1 MNMTEQ
7 QKSTNKKVKK
17 FYIILGM
24 LLILLIPILF
34 LSNIVKDREHYRN
47 EAVNK
52 VKISWADIQT
62 ISPPELKIFIPGKKE
77 TIEKKLELNNYE
89 AEVKVKTELRKKGI
103 FTVPVYTADVELK
116 GDFINDYG
124 NLKNIKSELSF
135 NITDSKG
142 FISQPEFEFLSDE
155 PVTNSSKK
163 YTKILTTN
171 EKELPFEIK
180 YEIRG
185 INEIYVVPGG
195 INNEIEIE
203 GDWNNPSFEGDFLP
217 SKKEITDK
225 EFEAEWNIPAI
236 AVTSL
241 NNGTETNKNN
251 NEYNYGYTPA
261 NTIEKAGVS
270 FLMPVDNY
278 RMATRAVKY
287 SFLFLA
293 LTFLA
298 YFIFEITS
306 KNTKPIHQLQ
316 YLMMGGA
323 MLIFYLLLVSM
334 SEFMPFCAAYIIAAV
349 MTIGLIGLYTYFVI
363 TKRQNLKFSLLIT
376 GIMAILYLFLYVLL
390 ALQDLS
396 LIIGSL
402 MLFLIMSL
410 VMYSTRNVEWDN
422 DNNN

>member
-1 MNMTEQ
+1 
-7 QKSTNKKVKK
+7 
-17 FYIILGM
+17 
-24 LLILLIPILF
+24 
-34 LSNIVKDREHYRN
+34 
-47 EAVNK
+47 
-52 VKISWADIQT
+52 
-62 ISPPELKIFIPGKKE
+62 
-77 TIEKKLELNNYE
+77 
-89 AEVKVKTELRKKGI
+89 
-103 FTVPVYTADVELK
+103 
-116 GDFINDYG
+116 
-124 NLKNIKSELSF
+124 
-135 NITDSKG
+135 
-142 FISQPEFEFLSDE
+142 
-155 PVTNSSKK
+155 
-163 YTKILTTN
+163 
-171 EKELPFEIK
+171 
-180 YEIRG
+180 
-185 INEIYVVPGG
+185 
-195 INNEIEIE
+195 
-203 GDWNNPSFEGDFLP
+203 
-217 SKKEITDK
+217 
-225 EFEAEWNIPAI
+225 
-236 AVTSL
+236 
-241 NNGTETNKNN
+241 
-251 NEYNYGYTPA
+251 
-261 NTIEKAGVS
+261 
-270 FLMPVDNY
+270 MPVDNY